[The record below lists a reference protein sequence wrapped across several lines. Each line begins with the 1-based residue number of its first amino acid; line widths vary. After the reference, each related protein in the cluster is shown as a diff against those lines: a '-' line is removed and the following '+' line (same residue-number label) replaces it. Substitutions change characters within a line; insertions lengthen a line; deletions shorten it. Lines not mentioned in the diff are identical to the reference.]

1 MFIELSRMFEELDE
15 EIDGKTN
22 SEVNITPHIE
32 VCVASIIYSILFD
45 YQITKVLFE
54 CLNIRIG
61 NCFRNERKISI
72 K

>member
-1 MFIELSRMFEELDE
+1 MFIELSRMFDDLDE

-45 YQITKVLFE
+45 YQITKVFFKYI
-54 CLNIRIG
+54 N
-61 NCFRNERKISI
+61 NN
-72 K
+72 